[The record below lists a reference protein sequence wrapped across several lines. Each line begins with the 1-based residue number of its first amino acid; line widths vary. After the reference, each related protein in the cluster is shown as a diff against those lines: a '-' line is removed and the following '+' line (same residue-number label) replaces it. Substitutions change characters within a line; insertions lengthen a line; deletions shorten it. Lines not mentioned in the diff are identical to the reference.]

1 MELESKYCGHMVY
14 DAYEMRLI
22 YYSSLY
28 LYLLLKP
35 LQYQPN
41 VRSELVNQFIK
52 QTREKHKGST
62 IINASGKYTEQS
74 SPFSAITEVL
84 ARLASD
90 FTTKDE
96 EDKPVKKG
104 GLSYEQK
111 AKIWNNIKQSE
122 VIGPST
128 EGNRI
133 LRKTFPALIPL
144 LDSCKKD
151 GERETEEELD
161 SSATRRHSIQPSMN
175 AIKSSTSCL
184 LSIISETL
192 DRPLIIFLDDMQ
204 WGDAPSFD
212 MLTFLLSSSQLKR
225 VMFICA
231 YRSNEVDAEHL
242 FTTLMDDIPTEYTH
256 KMDLFS
262 LSPDAITCFIADS
275 VKKEDCENEVAE
287 LAEAVYEKT
296 MGNIFFTMQAL
307 EELVRKNI
315 LFYDMMSFEWRWVVK
330 KVDLAEY
337 MSNDVVES
345 VKGKLKELPKDVQH
359 LLVVMSYIT
368 HNSLDVVMIRVLMS
382 SGERKFDEQA
392 VRKVLKLATE
402 ESMLMSSVENGNY
415 RFAHDRIR
423 QASVEYAA
431 EKNEDFSLPL
441 FISKVLMDFGE
452 SPQMEWCLFNAVDLL
467 NSLPPNKTNRS
478 SLIDMN
484 IRVAKISR
492 SKGSRVKEN
501 ELLHEALKSL
511 RSSGIMWKGKHY
523 ELTLELYNAAIDS
536 DFSLGMCV

>member
-1 MELESKYCGHMVY
+1 MY
-14 DAYEMRLI
+14 
-22 YYSSLY
+22 
-28 LYLLLKP
+28 P
-35 LQYQPN
+35 QPIA
-41 VRSELVNQFIK
+41 RSELVNQFIK
-52 QTREKHKGST
+52 QTREKHTNST
-62 IINASGKYTEQS
+62 IIHASGKYTEQS
-74 SPFSAITEVL
+74 SASVLSAITEVL
-84 ARLASD
+84 ESLASD
-90 FTTKDE
+90 LTKDE
-96 EDKPVKKG
+96 EDKPVKNG

-111 AKIWNNIKQSE
+111 AKIWNNINQSE
-122 VIGPST
+122 VIGPDT

-133 LRKTFPALIPL
+133 LRKTFPGLIPL

-151 GERETEEELD
+151 GEGSEEELD
-161 SSATRRHSIQPSMN
+161 SSATRRNSIQPSMN
-175 AIKSSTSCL
+175 AIKSSTACL

-192 DRPLIIFLDDMQ
+192 DQPLIILLDDLQ

-231 YRSNEVDAEHL
+231 YRSNEVDGEHL
-242 FTTLMDDIPTEYTH
+242 FTKLLDDIPAEYTH

-262 LSPDAITCFIADS
+262 LSPDAIKCFISDS
-275 VKKEDCENEVAE
+275 VKKEDCEKEVAE

-337 MSNDVVES
+337 MSDDVVSS

-359 LLVVMSYIT
+359 LLVVMSYVT
-368 HNSLDVVMIRVLMS
+368 HNSLDVVMLRALMS

-441 FISKVLMDFGE
+441 YISQVLMDFGE
-452 SPQMEWCLFNAVDLL
+452 SPKMEWCLFNAVDLL

-478 SLIDMN
+478 SLIDLN
-484 IRVAKISR
+484 IRVAKIAR
-492 SKGSRVKEN
+492 SKGSREKEN
-501 ELLHEALKSL
+501 ELLHTALNSL

-523 ELTLELYNAAIDS
+523 VLTLELYNAAIDS
-536 DFSLGMCV
+536 DFSLGMYI

>member
-1 MELESKYCGHMVY
+1 M
-14 DAYEMRLI
+14 
-22 YYSSLY
+22 
-28 LYLLLKP
+28 
-35 LQYQPN
+35 
-41 VRSELVNQFIK
+41 
-52 QTREKHKGST
+52 
-62 IINASGKYTEQS
+62 AS
-74 SPFSAITEVL
+74 AL
-84 ARLASD
+84 
-90 FTTKDE
+90 TKDE
-96 EDKPVKKG
+96 EDKPMKKG

-111 AKIWNNIKQSE
+111 AKIWNNINQSE
-122 VIGPST
+122 IIGPST

-133 LRKTFPALIPL
+133 LRKTFPCLTPL

-151 GERETEEELD
+151 GEGESEEELD

-175 AIKSSTSCL
+175 AIKSSTCCL

-192 DRPLIIFLDDMQ
+192 DQPLLVFLDDLQ
-204 WGDAPSFD
+204 WADAPSFD

-225 VMFICA
+225 VMFICS
-231 YRSNEVDAEHL
+231 YRSNEVDGEHM
-242 FTTLMDDIPTEYTH
+242 FTKLMDDIPAEYTH

-262 LSPDAITCFIADS
+262 LSSDSITCFIADS
-275 VKKEDCENEVAE
+275 VKKEDCEKEVAE

-296 MGNIFFTMQAL
+296 MGNIFFTKQAL

-315 LFYDMMSFEWRWVVK
+315 LFYDMMCFEWRWVVK

-337 MSNDVVES
+337 MSDDVVSS
-345 VKGKLKELPKDVQH
+345 VKGKIKELPNDVQY
-359 LLVVMSYIT
+359 LLVVMSYVT
-368 HNSLDVVMIRVLMS
+368 HNSLDIVMLRALMN

-402 ESMLMSSVENGNY
+402 ESMLMSSVESGNF

-441 FISKVLMDFGE
+441 YISQVLMDFGE
-452 SPQMEWCLFNAVDLL
+452 SPKMEWCLFNAVDLL

-484 IRVAKISR
+484 IRVAKIAR
-492 SKGSRVKEN
+492 SKGSREKEN

-536 DFSLGMCV
+536 DFSLGMCI

>member
-1 MELESKYCGHMVY
+1 MCLILCHV
-14 DAYEMRLI
+14 LI
-22 YYSSLY
+22 YSSYS
-28 LYLLLKP
+28 P
-35 LQYQPN
+35 P
-41 VRSELVNQFIK
+41 VARSELVNHFIK
-52 QTREKHKGST
+52 QTRDKHNGSA

-74 SPFSAITEVL
+74 SAPFSAITEFL
-84 ARLASD
+84 ARLASA
-90 FTTKDE
+90 FTKDE
-96 EDKPVKKG
+96 GDKPMKKG

-111 AKIWNNIKQSE
+111 EKIWDNINQSE
-122 VIGPST
+122 VIGPDT

-133 LRKTFPALIPL
+133 LKKTFPGLIPL
-144 LDSCKKD
+144 LDSCKND
-151 GERETEEELD
+151 GERESEEELD
-161 SSATRRHSIQPSMN
+161 SSATRRNSIQPSMN
-175 AIKSSTSCL
+175 AIKSSTCCL

-242 FTTLMDDIPTEYTH
+242 FTKIMDDSVDTH

-262 LSPDAITCFIADS
+262 LSPDAIKCFIADS
-275 VKKEDCENEVAE
+275 VKKEECEKEVAE

-359 LLVVMSYIT
+359 LLVVMSYVT
-368 HNSLDVVMIRVLMS
+368 HNSLDVVMLRVLMS
-382 SGERKFDEQA
+382 SEGRKFDEQA
-392 VRKVLKLATE
+392 VKKVLKSATE

-441 FISKVLMDFGE
+441 YISQVLMDFGE
-452 SPQMEWCLFNAVDLL
+452 SPKMEWCLFNAVDLL

-484 IRVAKISR
+484 IRVAKIAR
-492 SKGSRVKEN
+492 SKGSREKEN
-501 ELLHEALKSL
+501 ELLHTALNSL

-536 DFSLGMCV
+536 DFSLGMCNNLIASLQISFII